1 MSFVQD
7 NIYIENYN
15 INLKKK
21 QLLVQINQAFD
32 TLFGHKEKLN

>member
-15 INLKKK
+15 INFKKI
-21 QLLVQINQAFD
+21 VVGSD
-32 TLFGHKEKLN
+32 KLGFRHSIWT

>member
-21 QLLVQINQAFD
+21 IVVGSD
-32 TLFGHKEKLN
+32 KLGFRHSIWT